1 MTGRASGVQSVKPVP
16 QIPEAFFQNKYRKTT
31 EGEKAET
38 GSPGKC

>member
-1 MTGRASGVQSVKPVP
+1 MACGIQPVKHVP
-16 QIPEAFFQNKYRKTT
+16 QIPEVFFQNKYRKTT